1 MVQERGLRGRST
13 GVRTH
18 PLQLRRRSCALV
30 LSLALAATGTG
41 VAGAETVAPAPG
53 AADATTGEHQLEEV
67 RGQHAALAAELDV
80 LMADKAAIEASLDA
94 LESNVES
101 VRSRLERAS
110 AAADRAHARA
120 RSAKA
125 EEARIAGEL
134 HDLDARVR
142 NLAVSAFIH
151 GGARTGDADV
161 LRRSPTGGELGRAG
175 YLADL
180 EVGRQDTLA
189 RRLAQVRVQRER
201 LREAAADAA
210 AEAALVVEE
219 LAEQAA
225 ALEEARTLQVEFQ
238 AQVEA
243 EVERR
248 VSEAAGLVELDRAL
262 SEAILEEQSILAERV
277 TGIAAAASISRL
289 PQQGP
294 LPLVRV
300 GSLVVHASI
309 GNQVAAMLAAAAA
322 DGIHLGGSGY
332 RDTARQLELRRS
344 NCGPTDHD
352 LYEKPASACRPPTAR
367 PGHSLHE
374 RGLALDLTSDG
385 ALITTRDDPAFRWLA
400 EHARRFGLR
409 NLPSEPW
416 HWSTTGG

>member
-1 MVQERGLRGRST
+1 VLT
-13 GVRTH
+13 
-18 PLQLRRRSCALV
+18 LV
-30 LSLALAATGTG
+30 TSSVLAATGTG
-41 VAGAETVAPAPG
+41 AAGAQAADPAPATEG
-53 AADATTGEHQLEEV
+53 ATTAEQPTTGEHQREEV
-67 RGQHAALAAELDV
+67 RRQHAALAAELDV
-80 LMADKAAIEASLDA
+80 LMADMAAIEASLDA
-94 LESNVES
+94 LEGNVES
-101 VRSRLERAS
+101 VQARLEKAS
-110 AAADRAHARA
+110 AAADRAAARA

-134 HDLDARVR
+134 RDLDARVR
-142 NLAVSAFIH
+142 DLAVSAFIH

-180 EVGRQDTLA
+180 EVARQDTLA

-210 AEAALVVEE
+210 AEAARVVEE

-225 ALEEARTLQVEFQ
+225 ALEEARALQVEFQ
-238 AQVEA
+238 LQVEA

-248 VSEAAGLVELDRAL
+248 VSEAAGLAELDRAL
-262 SEAILEEQSILAERV
+262 SEAILEEQSILAARV
-277 TGIAAAASISRL
+277 AGITATASISRL

-300 GSLVVHASI
+300 GSFVVHASI
-309 GNQVAAMLAAAAA
+309 GNQVAAMLAAATA
-322 DGIHLGGSGY
+322 DGIALGGGAY
-332 RDTARQLELRRS
+332 RDTARQVELRRS

-352 LYEKPASACRPPTAR
+352 LYERPASTCRPPTAR

-374 RGLALDLTSDG
+374 RGLALDLTSNG

-400 EHARRFGLR
+400 EHAGRFGLR